1 IIGILVALLLPAVQ
15 AAREAARRV
24 QCSNNVRQ
32 VGLALHN
39 YHDTYRTLPFGM
51 AGGWG
56 LGWHTYILPYVEQTS
71 LYDTIPWTGSGWWGG
86 SDADSVALKQLAC
99 TPISSYKCPT
109 DPGPIRDSR
118 TINGVAGRAVGSY
131 LGNAGGNL
139 TTDFPRPGN
148 DARNANG
155 VLLLADFR
163 PGQAT
168 QNPIRFA
175 AIIDGLSNTLL
186 VGESPRGGST
196 RQPCRTC
203 DRFYHYHPECDEGRL
218 HDYSECLGSTYYP
231 INYTFSPDRSFLAW
245 PDWTIG
251 KELAFGSYHSGGCVV
266 SLADAS
272 TRFVAETVDINV
284 WRAAGSRDGAE
295 VMGDW

>member
-1 IIGILVALLLPAVQ
+1 MQLIHGQTLAQLICALTRLQSGIEP
-15 AAREAARRV
+15 
-24 QCSNNVRQ
+24 
-32 VGLALHN
+32 LAGN
-39 YHDTYRTLPFGM
+39 
-51 AGGWG
+51 
-56 LGWHTYILPYVEQTS
+56 
-71 LYDTIPWTGSGWWGG
+71 
-86 SDADSVALKQLAC
+86 SVATVPLLADQ
-99 TPISSYKCPT
+99 PAEESS
-109 DPGPIRDSR
+109 G
-118 TINGVAGRAVGSY
+118 
-131 LGNAGGNL
+131 GNAGGNL

-148 DARNANG
+148 DARNSSG

-168 QNPIRFA
+168 QDPIRFA

-186 VGESPRGGST
+186 VGESPRGGTT
-196 RQPCRTC
+196 RQPCRSC

-231 INYTFSPDRSFLAW
+231 INYAFSPDRSFLAW
-245 PDWTIG
+245 PNWTIG
-251 KELAFGSYHSGGCVV
+251 KELAFGSFHSGGCIV

-284 WRAAGSRDGAE
+284 WRAVGSRDGAE